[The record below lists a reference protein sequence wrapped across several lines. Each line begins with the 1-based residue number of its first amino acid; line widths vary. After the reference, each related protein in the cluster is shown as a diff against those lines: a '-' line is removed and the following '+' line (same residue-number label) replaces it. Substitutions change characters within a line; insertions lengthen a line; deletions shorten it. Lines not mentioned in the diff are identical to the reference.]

1 MASLNAF
8 LMKTQAFIFSYEYR
22 MKPWEFWIL
31 KNKQMKNTIFSFDDT
46 RTTSCVT
53 TSKPLVIGHR
63 GARGHVAENTVASVK
78 KALELGVDGIEI
90 DVFLCA
96 SGELVVFTIKP

>member
-1 MASLNAF
+1 M
-8 LMKTQAFIFSYEYR
+8 
-22 MKPWEFWIL
+22 IL
-31 KNKQMKNTIFSFDDT
+31 A
-46 RTTSCVT
+46 TTSCVT

-90 DVFLCA
+90 DVFCVHQESWLF
-96 SGELVVFTIKP
+96 FTIKP